1 MGGEVYRMNKSVAE
15 ATPVADESGS
25 SGPQR
30 LMSNQM
36 GVYYSNCAMVAMSP
50 RDISL
55 YFGRYVPTR
64 DNKGGQQLT
73 ELYERQI
80 YMTVEQAQDLVK
92 MLSQTIDMYVNKVSV
107 RTEKKLS

>member
-1 MGGEVYRMNKSVAE
+1 MDIDSDTNDAAG
-15 ATPVADESGS
+15 

-36 GVYYSNCAMVAMSP
+36 GIYYSNCAMVAMSP

-55 YFGRYVPTR
+55 YFGRYVPAR
-64 DNKGGQQLT
+64 DGKGTQQLT

-80 YMTVEQAQDLVK
+80 YMTVEQAQDLIR
-92 MLSQTIDMYVNKVSV
+92 MLSQTVEMYSTKNAPKP
-107 RTEKKLS
+107 KKK